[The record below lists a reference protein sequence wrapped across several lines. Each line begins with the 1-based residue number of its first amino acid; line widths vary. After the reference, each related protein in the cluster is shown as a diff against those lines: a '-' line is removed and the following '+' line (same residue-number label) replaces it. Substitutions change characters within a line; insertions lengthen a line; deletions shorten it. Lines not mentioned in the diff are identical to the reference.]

1 MAKWKSAALGI
12 VAVATL
18 AIASCRQSGT
28 ERQGEGGA
36 DVGSAGRVG
45 QIGEHW
51 VQNERLRD
59 VMKQISQHAA
69 RWPAG
74 VPDDPEASSRQAQE
88 EADEAFRD
96 AAALADGL
104 AAAAKQI
111 PRSVADHPMSAED
124 RAGFQSE
131 AARLREEALRL
142 RKAARARRVEPM
154 QRSLD
159 AISSTC
165 ISCHSRYR
173 DFTGELEPRRASAD

>member
-1 MAKWKSAALGI
+1 MAGRALTVLGVV
-12 VAVATL
+12 VAGAL
-18 AIASCRQSGT
+18 AVASCRHSDS
-28 ERQGEGGA
+28 ERTAAGGN
-36 DVGSAGRVG
+36 DVGGSAQVGRV
-45 QIGEHW
+45 GEHW

-59 VMKQISQHAA
+59 VMRQISDHAA

-74 VPDDPEASSRQAQE
+74 VPDDPEASSRQARE

-96 AAALADGL
+96 AASLADGL
-104 AAAAKQI
+104 ATAAGRI

-124 RAGFQSE
+124 RSGFNAE
-131 AARLREEALRL
+131 AARLRDEALRL

-173 DFTGELEPRRASAD
+173 DFTGELEPRKASAE